1 MSSAG
6 HEGGAARGAEGHPGQ
21 QRIESAPEAETK

>member
-6 HEGGAARGAEGHPGQ
+6 HEGGLRTLPVEWTDVVEPDW
-21 QRIESAPEAETK
+21 